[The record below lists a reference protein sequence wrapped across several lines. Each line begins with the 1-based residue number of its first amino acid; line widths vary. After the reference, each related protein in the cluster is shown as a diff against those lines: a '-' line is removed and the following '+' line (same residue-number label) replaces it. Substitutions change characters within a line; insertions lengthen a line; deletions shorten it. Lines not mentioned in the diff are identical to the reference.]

1 MRFNTT
7 TGYAFQIM
15 LYLTINRRIVSSM
28 ELTEYIA
35 VSQRYVIQ
43 VARKLRSGGLIVTK
57 NGMCGGYALLKE
69 PAFISAYDIIVI
81 MEGGVCI
88 PESLITAVTDIQN
101 GYNSFLLLVEY
112 IETYLRFM
120 TLDKLADKNINEWH
134 RTSIDAIGLQIVS
147 T

>member
-1 MRFNTT
+1 
-7 TGYAFQIM
+7 
-15 LYLTINRRIVSSM
+15 
-28 ELTEYIA
+28 
-35 VSQRYVIQ
+35 
-43 VARKLRSGGLIVTK
+43 
-57 NGMCGGYALLKE
+57 MCGGYALLKE
-69 PAFISAYDIIVI
+69 PTFISAYDIIVI

-120 TLDKLADKNINEWH
+120 TLDKLADKSINEWH
-134 RTSIDAIGLQIVS
+134 RSSIDAIGLQIVS